1 MNGIHLTIAGN
12 LTRDPEVSTV
22 GSGASLAKFSVA
34 VERSWRKE
42 DGEWEKATSFVDV
55 VCWRNL
61 ADDAEKLLQKG
72 MRVMVTGRMDQ
83 QSWDDKETGKTR
95 SRFEVTAD
103 EIAVSLRAIES
114 IERRQYDSAASNG
127 SSRSGDRRSGA
138 QASRAPFDDAI
149 WS

>member
-22 GSGASLAKFSVA
+22 GSGASLAKFSIA

-61 ADDAEKLLQKG
+61 ADDAEKLLEKG
-72 MRVMVTGRMDQ
+72 MRVVVTGRLDQ
-83 QSWDDKETGKTR
+83 QSWEDKDSGKTR
-95 SRFEVTAD
+95 SRFELTAD
-103 EIAVSLRAIES
+103 EIAVSLRALES
-114 IERRQYDSAASNG
+114 VQRRRYDDAAG
-127 SSRSGDRRSGA
+127 SGGA
-138 QASRAPFDDAI
+138 RQAAKQQGARAPFDDAI